1 MKRKTINSRIG
12 TATLLAT
19 ACAMGMATHAYA
31 QPAGEPPAE
40 QAPPPADRATL
51 LREAR
56 AAAVEIVLNAS
67 RSDDPRERAAALE
80 AAQGVPDRAMP
91 LAQLAL
97 SDDNP
102 GVRFAALV
110 TIGRLQLESLGP
122 AAVDL
127 ADDENPSVRGAALF
141 AAHRC
146 GVDVDRRMS
155 YLAQMLGSQDP
166 VLRGNAAMLLGMLGD
181 EGAIP
186 MLHEMA
192 FTPLPRVEPAERIW
206 LQLQF
211 AEAILRIE
219 PDNEEMLE
227 VLRSSVYSPID
238 DLRVL
243 ALRVVGEVGDRWML
257 RWMDAIV
264 DGEDPIQVRVAAARS
279 LAQMGGDH
287 GRSLLMQAA
296 QYDSA
301 DVERDARAFVRANRG
316 GGGRTLDLM
325 RQLLDD
331 PDAQADIAADVRA
344 QAAFGLGELSGAEP
358 ARRLSAMLED
368 AHPAVRLAAAAAVL
382 DALAQD

>member
-1 MKRKTINSRIG
+1 MKRQSMTTRIG
-12 TATLLAT
+12 TAALLIA
-19 ACAMGMATHAYA
+19 ACAAGGVSTAHA
-31 QPAGEPPAE
+31 QPVDGTPAE
-40 QAPPPADRATL
+40 QAPAPADRAAL

-67 RSDDPRERAAALE
+67 RSEDPRERAAALE
-80 AAQGVPDRAMP
+80 AAQGIPDRAMP

-97 SDDNP
+97 SDENA
-102 GVRFAALV
+102 GVRYAALV
-110 TIGRLQLESLGP
+110 TIGRLQIESLG
-122 AAVDL
+122 AAALDL
-127 ADDENPSVRGAALF
+127 AEDENPSVRGAALF
-141 AAHRC
+141 AANRC
-146 GVDVDRRMS
+146 GVDVDARMT

-166 VLRGNAAMLLGMLGD
+166 ALRGNAAMLLGMLGD

-192 FTPLPRVEPAERIW
+192 FTPLPRVDPAERIW

-211 AEAILRIE
+211 AEAILRIQ

-243 ALRVVGEVGDRWML
+243 ALRVVGEVEDRWML

-264 DGEDPIQVRVAAARS
+264 DGEDPIQVRIAAARS
-279 LAQMGGDH
+279 LAQMGGTH
-287 GRSLLMQAA
+287 GRTLLMQAA
-296 QYDSA
+296 QYSSA
-301 DVERDARAFVRANRG
+301 DVEREARAYVRANRG

-325 RQLLDD
+325 RRLLDD
-331 PDAQADIAADVRA
+331 SDAQADIAADVRA
-344 QAAFGLGELSGAEP
+344 QAAFGLGELADAGS
-358 ARRLSAMLED
+358 ARRLTAQLDD

-382 DALAQD
+382 DALARD